1 MGPYRKLGKRLLDV
15 TLAGFALVFLS
26 PLLILTGSAIRLED
40 GAPALFRQR
49 RVGAAGRVFT
59 VLKFRSMRVGAMD
72 VPSAH
77 GASLPVTRVGRFIRR
92 TNIDELPQL
101 WNILV
106 GDMSLVGPRPPL
118 PAQEALLALRA
129 ANGALGLRPG
139 LTGLAQVKSYDGMPE
154 SEKAEWDGRYA
165 KSISLR
171 GDLTIIL
178 RTVGYLARRP
188 PVY

>member
-1 MGPYRKLGKRLLDV
+1 MGPYQTVGKRLFDV
-15 TLAGFALVFLS
+15 TVACIALILLS
-26 PLLILTGSAIRLED
+26 PALILIASAIVLED

-49 RVGAAGRVFT
+49 RVGIDGRIFT
-59 VLKFRSMRVGAMD
+59 VLKFRSMRVGARN

-77 GASLPVTRVGRFIRR
+77 GGSLPVTQVGRFIRR

-101 WNILV
+101 WNVLV

-129 ANGALGLRPG
+129 ANGALELRPG
-139 LTGLAQVKSYDGMPE
+139 LTGLAQVESYDGMPE

-178 RTVGYLARRP
+178 RTFGYLARRP